1 MTNTNE
7 QPAIAESCSAATSVV
22 VIAAGAGGVSALSEL
37 VPIIPASFPA
47 CVVVVQRMRPGFT
60 NLIAK
65 ELNLVSEAEV
75 VEATHG
81 QPLKEG
87 TVLFVPGG
95 MTAQITKHECSA
107 AGLELRDIEE
117 AEQSLTRMD
126 ITMTSAAEVFGARAV
141 GVVMTGM
148 GHDGRNGLKA
158 IREKGGR
165 TLAQDEASSIV
176 FDMPKAAI
184 DAGVVDEVVPLWS
197 IVDRLIDLIGDV
209 HGSFLQ
215 EAAG

>member
-7 QPAIAESCSAATSVV
+7 QSTLMESCAAATSVV
-22 VIAAGAGGVSALSEL
+22 VIGAGAGGVSALSEM
-37 VPIIPASFPA
+37 VPIIPATFPA
-47 CVVVVQRMRPGFT
+47 CIVVVQRMRPGFT
-60 NLIAK
+60 NLLAN
-65 ELNLVSEAEV
+65 ELNRSSETEV
-75 VEATHG
+75 VEAVNG
-81 QPLKEG
+81 QPLKAG
-87 TVLFVPGG
+87 TVLIVPGG
-95 MTAQITKHECSA
+95 MTAQIIKHECSTVSI
-107 AGLELRDIEE
+107 ELQDVDEP
-117 AEQSLTRMD
+117 EQSRIRMD
-126 ITMTSAAEVFGARAV
+126 TTMSSAAQVFGAQAV
-141 GVVMTGM
+141 GVVITGM